1 MNINRF
7 IYTTGG
13 NDVKLLGRDR
23 FLPFMF
29 LFGLMLAGA
38 LRYILP
44 WIDGNLAAGGIMPG
58 SLTEMRFS
66 DFYPLAVAHMV
77 IYSGASLVG
86 AIYGFM
92 LLDERDNHTITSMMI
107 TPISLNCF
115 VMYRIGS
122 CILLS
127 FFMIMAMVYITGI
140 ALLPV
145 WQMLMIAA
153 AASLAAPILAIF
165 YATVAENKVQ
175 GFAYAKFGGI
185 AAWTI
190 LIGWFIA
197 DPWQW
202 LFGVFSPFLI
212 SKAYWMALGGDSLW
226 WLALGL
232 GIVLQSALIGWQV
245 QCFKRVIQR

>member
-1 MNINRF
+1 MNISWF

-23 FLPFMF
+23 FLLLMF
-29 LFGLMLAGA
+29 LFGLVLAGA

-44 WIDGNLAAGGIMPG
+44 WIDGSLASGGIMPG

-92 LLDERDNHTITSMMI
+92 LLDERDDHTIISMMI
-107 TPISLNCF
+107 TPISLNRF
-115 VMYRIGS
+115 VLYRIGS
-122 CILLS
+122 CALLAAV
-127 FFMIMAMVYITGI
+127 MIIAMVYLAGFK
-140 ALLPV
+140 LLPV
-145 WQMLMIAA
+145 WQILLIAV
-153 AASLAAPILAIF
+153 AASLAAPILALF

-202 LFGVFSPFLI
+202 LFGIFPPFLI
-212 SKAYWMALGGDSLW
+212 SKAYWMALTGDSLW
-226 WLALGL
+226 WLALVL
-232 GIVLQSALIGWQV
+232 GIILQSVLIGWQIRWFTKV
-245 QCFKRVIQR
+245 VRQ